1 VEVSA
6 GLVLLTLTVVVLVLQ
21 QRVRDEAIHLIAE
34 GREALPIGV
43 VRRQRERLV
52 SPRTTGGLAGALET
66 MLGQALSSPRIM
78 MRGARPLFSV
88 RVIAIVAPDLRAVIR
103 LLQTGPVRARGVAL
117 TERLLSHGDSPLYAR
132 EARVL
137 REELHRIQSALE
149 E

>member
-6 GLVLLTLTVVVLVLQ
+6 GLVLLTLTVAVLVLR

-34 GREALPIGV
+34 GREALPIAV
-43 VRRQRERLV
+43 VHRQRERLV
-52 SPRTTGGLAGALET
+52 SRRTTEGLAGALET
-66 MLGQALSSPRIM
+66 MLGEALRPPRLM
-78 MRGARPLFSV
+78 TRGARPLFSV
-88 RVIAIVAPDLRAVIR
+88 RVIASVAPDLRAVIS
-103 LLQTGPVRARGVAL
+103 LLQTRPVSARGVAL
-117 TERLLSHGDSPLYAR
+117 TERLLSYGDSPLYAR